1 MYFQI
6 KRENKVMII
15 LVMQLLKM
23 EVQDKEDLEIL
34 IFQDLF
40 QIFLKTFLVTFQEE
54 GEEVKRSS
62 NFRGADLRYD
72 LIY

>member
-6 KRENKVMII
+6 KRENKVTII
-15 LVMQLLKM
+15 LDMLLLKM
-23 EVQDKEDLEIL
+23 EVEDRVDLEIL

-54 GEEVKRSS
+54 EEEVEKIQTSEV
-62 NFRGADLRYD
+62 
-72 LIY
+72 LI

>member
-15 LVMQLLKM
+15 LDMLHLKM
-23 EVQDKEDLEIL
+23 EVEDKVDLEIL

-54 GEEVKRSS
+54 EEEVEKIQTSEV
-62 NFRGADLRYD
+62 
-72 LIY
+72 LI